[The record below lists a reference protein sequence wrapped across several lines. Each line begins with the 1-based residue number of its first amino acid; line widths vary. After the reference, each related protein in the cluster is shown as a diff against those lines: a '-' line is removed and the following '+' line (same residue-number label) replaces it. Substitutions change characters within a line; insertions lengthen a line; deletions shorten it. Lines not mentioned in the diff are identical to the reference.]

1 MTLFQCRIGKIRRYI
16 QQKRLLSSPPSALFR
31 ILTKYFDSLFTG
43 FIAFFIPLIRLDGYF
58 EVPAIRKLFSNRTFS
73 RIDGYCTGAGSSSL
87 QLARYRC
94 HLNFAA
100 PAADRPT
107 ADMLL
112 IATTCFVLLTQI
124 FQKYLTTTTPPHR
137 KHSAQQRAALNDII
151 LSLQTAKHIGRC
163 AHTRTTYKE

>member
-73 RIDGYCTGAGSSSL
+73 RLDDLLRLLHGCGFFLAAAGTVPLALELCSTSSWP
-87 QLARYRC
+87 ADCR
-94 HLNFAA
+94 H
-100 PAADRPT
+100 AADRDHLFCAIDANLSEILDHHHTTAPQTFSTTTSSPQRHNIIT
-107 ADMLL
+107 ADRK
-112 IATTCFVLLTQI
+112 A
-124 FQKYLTTTTPPHR
+124 HR
-137 KHSAQQRAALNDII
+137 
-151 LSLQTAKHIGRC
+151 
-163 AHTRTTYKE
+163 